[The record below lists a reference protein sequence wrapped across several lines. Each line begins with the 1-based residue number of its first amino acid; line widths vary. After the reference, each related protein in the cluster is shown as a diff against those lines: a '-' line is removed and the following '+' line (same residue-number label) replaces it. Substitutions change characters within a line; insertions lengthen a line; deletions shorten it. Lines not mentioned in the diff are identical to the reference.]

1 MTQSRLEK
9 YLESKRFHVMLLIV
23 GLAFLLTGSFHGN
36 VWFDE
41 SYSVSIAN
49 NSFAEIWDIGSGDV
63 HPVLF
68 YWGLHVLESLFGQ
81 NLLVYRLF
89 TIAGI
94 FSLAMLGFTVI
105 RRDFGWKAGVL
116 FSFFSLFTPYLAYIS
131 VEIRMYSWVI
141 FSVTLCALYAWR
153 IACTLRSKNPRGGD
167 GSIEEGQNW
176 WMSSAYD
183 GDGCREWC
191 GVPCRWWLV
200 MFLSSLA
207 SAYLHYYGVLAAS
220 FINLYLL
227 IFIIARAKKALPV
240 FIVGA
245 VIQVALYAPWLMV
258 FKSQAGVVSG
268 SYWAN
273 VSFPRTIVEW
283 LFYPVYTS
291 YVIFADTYGFGYVL
305 ILTVC
310 AVVAAVSAF
319 YGLANWLRRFKQQ
332 NTGFKESLI
341 LADRV
346 LAPSTLPAIW
356 GVALYASVFAA
367 ALVASIVMDSLIVYY
382 RYLCVTI
389 GPLLLA
395 VSIWLSHV
403 NSKVCVRGLL
413 AAFLGVSIV
422 NQVLFVQDAY
432 SGKNEEPLDYL
443 EETAKSNS
451 RPLVLS
457 SDIGVEGVTAVECE
471 NIKQTFLAWQPG
483 NWAHAYQSYF
493 PTLTSVKSWDA
504 ALDGYQGT
512 FIVLGQAQTEGV
524 PVDVRDLEARDD
536 VEVTDIKTFYRPYER
551 TWFTVATM
559 VKSGN

>member
-1 MTQSRLEK
+1 MAQSHLAEH
-9 YLESKRFHVMLLIV
+9 LESKRFHVALLVV
-23 GLAFLLTGSFHGN
+23 GLVFLLTGAFHGN

-68 YWGLHVLESLFGQ
+68 YWALHVLESLFGQ

-89 TIAGI
+89 TVAGI
-94 FSLAMLGFTVI
+94 FSLAILGLAVI
-105 RRDFGWKAGVL
+105 RHDFGWKAGVL

-131 VEIRMYSWVI
+131 VEIRMYSWAI
-141 FSVTLCALYAWR
+141 FSVMLCALYAWR
-153 IACTLRSKNPRGGD
+153 IACTLRSKNPRAGD
-167 GSIEEGQNW
+167 GSVEEGQKW
-176 WMSSAYD
+176 WMTSAYD
-183 GDGCREWC
+183 GSGRHEWC

-200 MFLSSLA
+200 LFLSSLA
-207 SAYLHYYGVLAAS
+207 SAYLHYYGVLAAL

-227 IFIIARAKKALPV
+227 IFIIVRAKKALPI
-240 FIVGA
+240 FIAGA

-291 YVIFADTYGFGYVL
+291 YVIFADTYGFGYVV
-305 ILTVC
+305 ILAVC
-310 AVVAAVSAF
+310 AMVAAVSAL
-319 YGLANWLRRFKQQ
+319 YGLANWLRRSKQHDSGSKDS
-332 NTGFKESLI
+332 TF
-341 LADRV
+341 LAKRV
-346 LAPSTLPAIW
+346 LAPSALPAVW
-356 GVALYASVFAA
+356 GVGLYASVFAA
-367 ALVASIVMDSLIVYY
+367 ALMASMIMDSLIVYY
-382 RYLCVTI
+382 RYLCVTV

-395 VSIWLSHV
+395 VSIWLSHM
-403 NSKVCVRGLL
+403 NCKICVRGLL

-432 SGKNEEPLDYL
+432 SSKNEEPLDYL

-512 FIVLGQAQTEGV
+512 FIVLGQTQVEGV
-524 PVDVRDLEARDD
+524 PVDVHDLEARDD
-536 VEVTDIKTFYRPYER
+536 VEVTDMKTFYRPYER

-559 VKSGN
+559 VKSSN

>member
-1 MTQSRLEK
+1 MAQSRTAEL
-9 YLESKRFHVMLLIV
+9 LESTRFHVVLLVV
-23 GLAFLLTGSFHGN
+23 GLAFLLTGAFHGN

-68 YWGLHVLESLFGQ
+68 YWALHVLESLFGQ

-105 RRDFGWKAGVL
+105 RHDFGWKTGL
-116 FSFFSLFTPYLAYIS
+116 IFSFLALFTPYLAYIS
-131 VEIRMYSWVI
+131 VEIRMYSWAI

-153 IACTLRSKNPRGGD
+153 IACTLRSKNPK
-167 GSIEEGQNW
+167 EGKEFAKGNKNW
-176 WMSSAYD
+176 WVSSAYD
-183 GDGCREWC
+183 GGSCCEWC

-200 MFLSSLA
+200 LFASSLT
-207 SAYLHYYGVLAAS
+207 SAYLHYYGVLAAL

-227 IFIIARAKKALPV
+227 IFIISRAKKALSV
-240 FIVGA
+240 FVVGA
-245 VIQVALYAPWLMV
+245 VVQVALYAPWLVV

-291 YVIFADTYGFGYVL
+291 NVIFADSYGFGYVVAL
-305 ILTVC
+305 ALC
-310 AVVAAVSAF
+310 AVVAIASAL
-319 YGLANWLRRFKQQ
+319 YGLVCWLRRSKQQ
-332 NTGFKESLI
+332 RASFKGGSRLTKW
-341 LADRV
+341 V
-346 LAPSTLPAIW
+346 LTPPVLPALW
-356 GVALYASVFAA
+356 GVVLYVSVFAS
-367 ALVASIVMDSLIVYY
+367 ALVASIAMDSLIVYY

-389 GPLLLA
+389 GPLLFA
-395 VSIWLSHV
+395 FSIWFSHM
-403 NSKVCVRGLL
+403 NSKVCVYGLL
-413 AAFLGVSIV
+413 AAFLGVSII
-422 NQVLFVQDAY
+422 NQVLFVHDAY

-443 EETAKSNS
+443 EEVAKASN

-471 NIKQTFLAWQPG
+471 NIKQTFLAWQQG

-504 ALDGYQGT
+504 ALDGYEGT
-512 FIVLGQAQTEGV
+512 FIVLGQTQKEGI

-536 VEVTDIKTFYRPYER
+536 VEVTDMKTFYRPYER

-559 VKSGN
+559 VKSGS

>member
-1 MTQSRLEK
+1 
-9 YLESKRFHVMLLIV
+9 
-23 GLAFLLTGSFHGN
+23 
-36 VWFDE
+36 
-41 SYSVSIAN
+41 
-49 NSFAEIWDIGSGDV
+49 
-63 HPVLF
+63 
-68 YWGLHVLESLFGQ
+68 
-81 NLLVYRLF
+81 
-89 TIAGI
+89 
-94 FSLAMLGFTVI
+94 
-105 RRDFGWKAGVL
+105 
-116 FSFFSLFTPYLAYIS
+116 
-131 VEIRMYSWVI
+131 
-141 FSVTLCALYAWR
+141 
-153 IACTLRSKNPRGGD
+153 
-167 GSIEEGQNW
+167 
-176 WMSSAYD
+176 
-183 GDGCREWC
+183 
-191 GVPCRWWLV
+191 

-258 FKSQAGVVSG
+258 FESQAGVVSG

-291 YVIFADTYGFGYVL
+291 YVIFADTYGFGYVV

-310 AVVAAVSAF
+310 AVVAAASAL
-319 YGLANWLRRFKQQ
+319 YGLVNWLRRSKQQ
-332 NTGFKESLI
+332 NAGLKESFS
-341 LADRV
+341 LADWV

-443 EETAKSNS
+443 EEMAKSNS

-512 FIVLGQAQTEGV
+512 FIVLGQTQVEGV

-536 VEVTDIKTFYRPYER
+536 VEVTDMKTFYRPYER

-559 VKSGN
+559 VKNGN

>member
-49 NSFAEIWDIGSGDV
+49 NPFAEIWDIGSGDV

-105 RRDFGWKAGVL
+105 RHDFGWKAGVL

-153 IACTLRSKNPRGGD
+153 IACTLRSKNPREGD
-167 GSIEEGQNW
+167 GSVEEGQNW

-191 GVPCRWWLV
+191 GVPCRWWFV

-258 FKSQAGVVSG
+258 FESQAGVVSG
-268 SYWAN
+268 S
-273 VSFPRTIVEW
+273 
-283 LFYPVYTS
+283 
-291 YVIFADTYGFGYVL
+291 
-305 ILTVC
+305 
-310 AVVAAVSAF
+310 
-319 YGLANWLRRFKQQ
+319 
-332 NTGFKESLI
+332 
-341 LADRV
+341 
-346 LAPSTLPAIW
+346 
-356 GVALYASVFAA
+356 
-367 ALVASIVMDSLIVYY
+367 
-382 RYLCVTI
+382 
-389 GPLLLA
+389 
-395 VSIWLSHV
+395 
-403 NSKVCVRGLL
+403 
-413 AAFLGVSIV
+413 
-422 NQVLFVQDAY
+422 
-432 SGKNEEPLDYL
+432 
-443 EETAKSNS
+443 
-451 RPLVLS
+451 
-457 SDIGVEGVTAVECE
+457 
-471 NIKQTFLAWQPG
+471 
-483 NWAHAYQSYF
+483 
-493 PTLTSVKSWDA
+493 
-504 ALDGYQGT
+504 
-512 FIVLGQAQTEGV
+512 
-524 PVDVRDLEARDD
+524 
-536 VEVTDIKTFYRPYER
+536 
-551 TWFTVATM
+551 
-559 VKSGN
+559 